1 MAWAIAS
8 KCPMGV
14 LPGLARGAAVAYA
27 QKPIRNSVRHG
38 V

>member
-1 MAWAIAS
+1 
-8 KCPMGV
+8 V
-14 LPGLARGAAVAYA
+14 LAGLARGAALAYA